1 MPPPEVLAQMRPQG
15 QEQAPGMG
23 AQLAPPQPGVA
34 PAGDP
39 DMLII
44 ENLMSDLARDVPALA
59 PDVDLLT
66 SRLKAV
72 TGPVAPAPPEGA
84 PPGLL
89 APGGPG
95 GPPGPGPDALAGAPP
110 GPGGPPGLPGGPGTE
125 ELPAPIP
132 GGPGQGPGFGNA
144 VMGPEQVTQPSPQ
157 PAGGVLQKAVQLE
170 LRLFKLAGKNP
181 DLAQDIQFF
190 VVRMREQVPKVHE
203 SGIPSRIPVAD
214 TPTERSTGLA
224 QAV

>member
-1 MPPPEVLAQMRPQG
+1 
-15 QEQAPGMG
+15 MG
-23 AQLAPPQPGVA
+23 AQLAPPQPGIA

-44 ENLMSDLARDVPALA
+44 ENLMSDIARDVPALA

-66 SRLKAV
+66 ARLKAV

-89 APGGPG
+89 APG
-95 GPPGPGPDALAGAPP
+95 

-144 VMGPEQVTQPSPQ
+144 VLGPEQVTQPSPQ

-224 QAV
+224 VAV

>member
-1 MPPPEVLAQMRPQG
+1 
-15 QEQAPGMG
+15 MG

-44 ENLMSDLARDVPALA
+44 ENLLSDLARDVPALA
-59 PDVDLLT
+59 PDVDVLST
-66 SRLKAV
+66 RLKAV
-72 TGPVAPAPPEGA
+72 TGPAAPAPPEGGA

-89 APGGPG
+89 GPG
-95 GPPGPGPDALAGAPP
+95 GPEGAPGPV
-110 GPGGPPGLPGGPGTE
+110 PGTE
-125 ELPAPIP
+125 GLPAPIP

-144 VMGPEQVTQPSPQ
+144 VMGPEQVPQSSPQ
-157 PAGGVLQKAVQLE
+157 PSGGVLQKAVQLE

-214 TPTERSTGLA
+214 TPTERSTGLSV
-224 QAV
+224 AV

>member
-1 MPPPEVLAQMRPQG
+1 MQAQ
-15 QEQAPGMG
+15 QAPGMG
-23 AQLAPPQPGVA
+23 AQLAPPAPAAA

-59 PDVDLLT
+59 PDVDLLAT
-66 SRLKAV
+66 KLKSV
-72 TGPVAPAPPEGA
+72 TGPALPAPPEGA

-95 GPPGPGPDALAGAPP
+95 GPPGPQPDLPPEPVGMPSPGGAP
-110 GPGGPPGLPGGPGTE
+110 GPGPEG
-125 ELPAPIP
+125 LPAPIP
-132 GGPGQGPGFGNA
+132 DGPGQGPGFGNA
-144 VMGPEQVTQPSPQ
+144 ILGPEQVVSPSPQ
-157 PAGGVLQKAVQLE
+157 PSGGVLQKAVQLE

-203 SGIPSRIPVAD
+203 SGIPRRIPVAE

-224 QAV
+224 VAV

>member
-1 MPPPEVLAQMRPQG
+1 MPPPEVLAQMRPQ
-15 QEQAPGMG
+15 EQAPPGMG
-23 AQLAPPQPGVA
+23 AQLAPPQPGIA

-44 ENLMSDLARDVPALA
+44 ENLMSDIARDVPALA

-66 SRLKAV
+66 ARLKAV

-89 APGGPG
+89 APG
-95 GPPGPGPDALAGAPP
+95 

-144 VMGPEQVTQPSPQ
+144 VLGPEQVTQPSPQ

-224 QAV
+224 VAV

>member
-1 MPPPEVLAQMRPQG
+1 
-15 QEQAPGMG
+15 MG
-23 AQLAPPQPGVA
+23 AQLAPPAA

-44 ENLMSDLARDVPALA
+44 ENLMSDIARDVPALA
-59 PDVDLLT
+59 PDVDLLST
-66 SRLKAV
+66 KIKAV

-95 GPPGPGPDALAGAPP
+95 GPPGPQEGLPPEPVGLPVNGGAPS
-110 GPGGPPGLPGGPGTE
+110 GAPGGPPIPGPE
-125 ELPAPIP
+125 ALPAPIP
-132 GGPGQGPGFGNA
+132 GGPGQGPGFGA
-144 VMGPEQVTQPSPQ
+144 VLGPEQVTQPSPQ

-190 VVRMREQVPKVHE
+190 VVRMREHVPKVHE
-203 SGIPSRIPVAD
+203 SGIPTRIPVAD

-224 QAV
+224 VAV